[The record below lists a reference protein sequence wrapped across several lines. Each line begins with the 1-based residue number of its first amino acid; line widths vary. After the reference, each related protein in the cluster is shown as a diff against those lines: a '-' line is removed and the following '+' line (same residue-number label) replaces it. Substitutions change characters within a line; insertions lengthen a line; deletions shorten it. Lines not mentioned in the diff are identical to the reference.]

1 MTLGLYNC
9 VDDHLPNKPLKK
21 HCKGKMHTTNA
32 NNLNTLDISLTEL
45 WTYAINCDTEFLILL
60 GTTGSL
66 FKNLIATDI
75 KAS

>member
-1 MTLGLYNC
+1 MLII
-9 VDDHLPNKPLKK
+9 
-21 HCKGKMHTTNA
+21 
-32 NNLNTLDISLTEL
+32 NTFDISLTEL

-66 FKNLIATDI
+66 SKNLIATDI